1 MRSNG
6 PGGGSAWWCIAGPS
20 WSWWSMAG
28 PGGACGCGRRKCC
41 GGGMRPLLPIP
52 ETKDDARVVKL
63 GQNRGNNWEILKL

>member
-6 PGGGSAWWCIAGPS
+6 GGRAWWCIAGPS

-28 PGGACGCGRRKCC
+28 PGGSGCGRRKCC

-63 GQNRGNNWEILKL
+63 GQKRGEE